1 MMIPHLDLRLMDCA
15 VDVWLND
22 IPLQRASAGPDAKL
36 LTLPVAEYVREGD
49 NLLTVVPYPG
59 PTPSASREPQV
70 AKVSPDARFEARLV
84 FYEEGEFPG
93 SGGGREA
100 IAVAAGGDVPMALR
114 PVSNKRALRV
124 AGVPWAWQRATVLR
138 LTPEERAALGR
149 AIQFAHTAFA
159 ARDAD
164 QLLNFGQH
172 YFAEYA
178 RAYPAIS
185 AAARAERFRKGF
197 AALPDD
203 PPWKVAPLDPSS
215 IELRLCAEGRLVEVI
230 DRQFRPLLRAESLPY
245 PFPMFIGLLDGQLQ
259 MLR

>member
-15 VDVWLND
+15 VEVWLND
-22 IPLQRASAGPDAKL
+22 IPLHRASAGPDAKL
-36 LTLPVAEYVREGD
+36 LTVPVAEYVRDGD

-59 PTPSASREPQV
+59 STPSSSREPQV

-100 IAVAAGGDVPMALR
+100 ISVAAGGDVPMALR
-114 PVSNKRALRV
+114 PVSTHRALRV
-124 AGVPWAWQRATVLR
+124 PGAPWAWQGATVLS
-138 LTPEERAALGR
+138 LTPEVRAVLGR
-149 AIQFAHTAFA
+149 AIQQAHTAFA
-159 ARDAD
+159 ARDA
-164 QLLNFGQH
+164 QPLLNFGQP

-178 RAYPAIS
+178 RAYPALS
-185 AAARAERFRKGF
+185 AAVRADRFRRGF
-197 AALPDD
+197 AAQPGD
-203 PPWKVAPLDPSS
+203 PPWKVAPLDPANVD
-215 IELRLCAEGRLVEVI
+215 LRLCAEGRLVEVI

-245 PFPMFIGLLDGQLQ
+245 PFPMFIGMLGERPH